1 MAAALPLPRDDDA
14 EGAAR
19 VVVIEDD
26 PHFHE
31 AVSQVLE
38 SAGIE
43 ALVFESA
50 DEALAQMPALQPQ
63 AVLTDLYLGEHN
75 ALTGLDV
82 LERVRALDATV
93 PVVLM
98 TARGNVPTAVQA
110 IRTGAYD
117 FLEKP
122 FERDDLVAVL
132 RRAIEQGRLAAENR
146 QLKRRMSFA
155 SGIERVLVGDSAGM
169 RTLRDMVLKVAPTPA
184 NVVINGETGAGK
196 EMVAR
201 CLHEFGG
208 RSGHFVAINC
218 AAVPDNLF
226 ESELFGH
233 EAGAFT
239 GAQKQRIGKV
249 EHANGGTLFL
259 DEIEAMPLHLQA
271 KILRVLQE
279 RQVERLGSNRLVP
292 VDLRVVAAS
301 KVDLKQASLEGKF
314 RLDLYFR
321 LNVAV
326 VRIPPLR
333 ERRED
338 IPMLLAHFLHE
349 AALRFGQAPVLP
361 SREVQQLL
369 LTHDWAGNVRE
380 LRNAAE
386 QLQLG
391 IPLTV
396 GAGAELGGAQSLE
409 EIVAAFERAVLE
421 ETLRRHAGSANTV
434 CQELRINNSTLYRKM
449 KAFDME
455 LGNYRRGA
463 GALA

>member
-1 MAAALPLPRDDDA
+1 MDTASHSGD
-14 EGAAR
+14 GATR
-19 VVVIEDD
+19 VLVIEDD
-26 PHFHE
+26 PHFRE
-31 AVSQVLE
+31 AVTQVLE
-38 SAGIE
+38 SARIE
-43 ALVFESA
+43 ADVFESA
-50 DEALAQMPALQPQ
+50 DEALAALPALQPQ
-63 AVLTDLYLGEHN
+63 AVLTDLYLGDRN
-75 ALTGLDV
+75 TLDGLGV
-82 LERVRALDATV
+82 LERVRALDATL

-98 TARGNVPTAVQA
+98 SARGTVPAAVQA

-122 FERDDLVAVL
+122 FQRDTLLAVMG
-132 RRAIEQGRLAAENR
+132 RALEQGRLAAENR
-146 QLKRRMSFA
+146 RLKQRIAFA

-169 RTLRDMVLKVAPTPA
+169 RTLRDMILKVAPTPA

-208 RSGHFVAINC
+208 RQGHFVAINC
-218 AAVPDNLF
+218 AAVPENLF

-249 EHANGGTLFL
+249 EHASGGTLFL

-271 KILRVLQE
+271 KVLRVLQE
-279 RQVERLGSNRLVP
+279 RQVERLGSNKLIP

-301 KVDLKQASLEGKF
+301 KVDLKQASLDGKF

-321 LNVAV
+321 LNVASL
-326 VRIPPLR
+326 RIPALR

-338 IPMLLAHFLHE
+338 IPLLLAQLLLAHFLHE
-349 AALRFGQAPVLP
+349 SALRFGQQPVTP
-361 SREVQQLL
+361 SREVQQHLL
-369 LTHDWAGNVRE
+369 QHDWLGNVRE

-396 GAGAELGGAQSLE
+396 GPAAAAPATPSLE
-409 EIVAAFERAVLE
+409 EVVASFERAVIE
-421 ETLRRHAGSANTV
+421 ETLRRHNGSANTV
-434 CQELRINNSTLYRKM
+434 CTELRINNSTLYRKM
-449 KAFDME
+449 KAYNME
-455 LGNYRRGA
+455 LMNYRRVA
-463 GALA
+463 H